1 MDSSVSRL
9 AKVLGASGLESA
21 GHDARFS
28 VEGSEG
34 SCLKVSS
41 EGDQQRLM
49 GVIVDGAGVTRATLD
64 VAPVTYVT
72 EAPGFPGRVSLH
84 LGKTIIHIDTQP
96 SLAIE
101 VVSVDP
107 E

>member
-9 AKVLGASGLESA
+9 AKVLGASGVESA

-28 VEGSEG
+28 VDGPEGSR
-34 SCLKVSS
+34 LKVSI

-49 GVIVDGAGVTRATLD
+49 GVIVDGAGVTRVTLD
-64 VAPVTYVT
+64 VAPVTHVT

-84 LGKTIIHIDTQP
+84 LGKTIIHIDSQP
-96 SLAIE
+96 TLAIE

>member
-1 MDSSVSRL
+1 MDNSVSRL

-21 GHDARFS
+21 GHDVRFS
-28 VEGSEG
+28 VDGAEGSR
-34 SCLKVSS
+34 LKVSI

-49 GVIVDGAGVTRATLD
+49 GVMVDAAGVTRVTLD
-64 VAPVTYVT
+64 VAPVTQVT
-72 EAPGFPGRVSLH
+72 EAPGFPGRVTLH
-84 LGKTIIHIDTQP
+84 LGKTVIHIDTEP